1 MRTLNTFIRG
11 CVKVG
16 AVQSAYQAYLQFSS
30 RNATLSSNRKTTSS
44 SSSQVHKKPRYA
56 QNQNKSLEDEEGD
69 DDDDDG
75 EEEDHGVVAEE
86 GQAVCHNYHSPIH
99 RLFDQLNIHSP
110 SHPLHQS
117 SFNLL
122 GNARACGR
130 VIMPKPDD
138 SRSFDDCNVRYSCQ
152 YHHSYPFLSSLS
164 SSPLVPILIFSSTT
178 TGLLLQ

>member
-69 DDDDDG
+69 DDDDEG
-75 EEEDHGVVAEE
+75 EEDHGVVAEE
-86 GQAVCHNYHSPIH
+86 GQAVCHNYHPLTH
-99 RLFDQLNIHSP
+99 RLIDQLNTFTH
-110 SHPLHQS
+110 
-117 SFNLL
+117 
-122 GNARACGR
+122 
-130 VIMPKPDD
+130 
-138 SRSFDDCNVRYSCQ
+138 
-152 YHHSYPFLSSLS
+152 S
-164 SSPLVPILIFSSTT
+164 SSPPIIIQPTR
-178 TGLLLQ
+178 